1 MIVCIDTKPL
11 TNVQFWKSWP
21 LYRYKHGMY
30 RYKHQNLEI
39 LTDMYLSMQACF
51 ESYEACWFF
60 RTYTHVSIHASMFRI
75 IWNILFL
82 YRSFCIDT
90 EPVCIDTKCSK
101 CTRTSFRTFVSIQKC
116 MYRYKTPKSQFF
128 KVLKIVL
135 CCQVICKVCQNMFN
149 LFSCVLT
156 IIKTWGWTGALTFS
170 PFLIIVKT
178 LHKLTKPIPNMQ

>member
-1 MIVCIDTKPL
+1 MIICIDTNAL
-11 TNVQFWKSWP
+11 TNVKIGKFD
-21 LYRYKHGMY
+21 LCIDTNTGVYRYKY
-30 RYKHQNLEI
+30 QNLEI

-82 YRSFCIDT
+82 YRSCCIDT

-101 CTRTSFRTFVSIQKC
+101 STRTSFRTFVSIQKC

-178 LHKLTKPIPNMQ
+178 MHKLN